1 MRRGLA
7 VAIVAGLAFASFPAR
22 AQEWLETR
30 RGPIR
35 ILYRQGNGAE
45 ASSLARGIPP
55 VLADIEKDLG
65 LPLPGEIVV
74 RILPPGDP
82 GSEAPHWA
90 VGYVRGG
97 SREIVLRGDLI
108 RTYPFGDLLSLF
120 GHEMTHVLLNTLPAA
135 GTIPRWFQEGVAVW
149 ESRRWSL
156 SDAFALGSLV
166 LIGRPTPLHS
176 LSGSFPEDAAAARA
190 AYAESF
196 HFVGSLERDFG
207 PGALRRIVAEMKAGA
222 PFPEA
227 FRRALGRSLHQQ
239 ESDWLRRVNFTYRWI
254 PALTSTGALWM
265 LITAMVL
272 LGRLARRRRDRD
284 LLERWKQQGLE

>member
-1 MRRGLA
+1 MACLA
-7 VAIVAGLAFASFPAR
+7 LASAPVP
-22 AQEWLETR
+22 AQEWLEMR
-30 RGPIR
+30 RGPMR

-45 ASSLARGIPP
+45 ASSLARGMPP

-65 LPLPGEIVV
+65 LPLEGEIVV

-82 GSEAPHWA
+82 GRDAPHWA

-135 GTIPRWFQEGVAVW
+135 GTIPRWFHEGVAVW

-166 LIGRPTPLHS
+166 FIGRPAPLES
-176 LSGSFPEDAAAARA
+176 LSRSFPDDAGAARS

-196 HFVGSLERDFG
+196 HFVGSLEHDHG
-207 PGALRRIVAEMKAGA
+207 PGALRRIVAGMKEGL

-227 FRRALGRSLHQQ
+227 FRRAIGRSLLQQ
-239 ESDWLRRVNFTYRWI
+239 EAGWRRQVNFAYRWI
-254 PALTSTGALWM
+254 PALTSTGALWL

-272 LGRLARRRRDRD
+272 LGRLARRRRDRN
-284 LLERWKQQGLE
+284 LLERWKEQGLE

>member
-1 MRRGLA
+1 MGF
-7 VAIVAGLAFASFPAR
+7 VAIWVLAFACFPAA

-45 ASSLARGIPP
+45 AASLARGMPP
-55 VLADIEKDLG
+55 VLADIERDLG
-65 LPLPGEIVV
+65 LPLEGEIVV
-74 RILPPGDP
+74 RILPPGDA
-82 GSEAPHWA
+82 GGGAPHWA

-97 SREIVLRGDLI
+97 SREIILRGDLI

-120 GHEMTHVLLNTLPAA
+120 GHEMTHVLLNTLPAS
-135 GTIPRWFQEGVAVW
+135 GTIPRWFHEGVAVW
-149 ESRRWSL
+149 ESRHWSL
-156 SDAFALGSLV
+156 TDAFALGSLV
-166 LIGRPTPLHS
+166 LIGRPASLDS
-176 LSGSFPEDAAAARA
+176 LSRTFPDDAAAARA

-196 HFVGSLERDFG
+196 HFVGSLERDQG
-207 PGALRRIVAEMKAGA
+207 PGAARRIVAEMKTGM

-227 FRRALGRSLHQQ
+227 FRRALGRSLAQQ
-239 ESDWLRRVNFTYRWI
+239 EADWRRQVDFAYRWI

-272 LGRLARRRRDRD
+272 MGRLARRRRDRN